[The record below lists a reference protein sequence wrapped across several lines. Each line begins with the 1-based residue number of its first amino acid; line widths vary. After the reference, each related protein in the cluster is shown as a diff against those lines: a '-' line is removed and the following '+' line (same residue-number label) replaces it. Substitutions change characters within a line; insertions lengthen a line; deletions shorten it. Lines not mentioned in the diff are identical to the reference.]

1 MKRVL
6 GATVCDTTSAR
17 LIAKNG
23 DMAIYK
29 TKSKKFFMACGE
41 TVQMI
46 TDAEA
51 YAWLVKYAGAEVAAA
66 AFAVPDMRKISLD
79 LPVALL
85 DKIDAARDDVRRS
98 RSAVLLDTLQKA
110 FGK

>member
-17 LIAKNG
+17 LIAESG
-23 DMAIYK
+23 GMALYK
-29 TKSKKFFMACGE
+29 TKSKKFFSVRGDVVRIM
-41 TVQMI
+41 

-51 YAWLVKYAGAEVAAA
+51 RAWLVRYAGAEVAAA

-79 LPVALL
+79 LPVALI

-98 RSAVLLDTLQKA
+98 RSAVILAALEEK
-110 FGK
+110 FR

>member
-17 LIAKNG
+17 LISKSG
-23 DMAIYK
+23 GMALYK
-29 TKSKKFFMACGE
+29 TKSKKFFSVRGE
-41 TVQMI
+41 TVQMM

-51 YAWLVKYAGAEVAAA
+51 RAWLVMNAGAEVAAA

-79 LPVALL
+79 LPVALIE
-85 DKIDAARDDVRRS
+85 KIDAARDDVRRS
-98 RSAVLLDTLQKA
+98 RSAVILAALEEK
-110 FGK
+110 FR

>member
-17 LIAKNG
+17 LIAKSG
-23 DMAIYK
+23 KMAIYK
-29 TKSKKFFMACGE
+29 TKSKKFFSVRGDVVRIM
-41 TVQMI
+41 

-51 YAWLVKYAGAEVAAA
+51 RAWLVRYAGAEAAAA
-66 AFAVPDMRKISLD
+66 AFVAPDMRKISLD
-79 LPVALL
+79 LPVALI

-98 RSAVLLDTLQKA
+98 RSAVILAALEEK
-110 FGK
+110 FR

>member
-17 LIAKNG
+17 LIAKSG
-23 DMAIYK
+23 GMALYK
-29 TKSKKFFMACGE
+29 TKSKKFFSVRGE
-41 TVQMI
+41 TVQMM

-51 YAWLVKYAGAEVAAA
+51 RAWLVMNAGAEVAAT
-66 AFAVPDMRKISLD
+66 AFAVPDVRKISLD

-98 RSAVLLDTLQKA
+98 RSAVILAALEEK
-110 FGK
+110 FR

>member
-17 LIAKNG
+17 LIAKSG
-23 DMAIYK
+23 GMAIYR
-29 TKSKKFFMACGE
+29 TKSKKFFSVRGE
-41 TVQMI
+41 TVQMM

-51 YAWLVKYAGAEVAAA
+51 RAWLVMNAGAEAATA
-66 AFAVPDMRKISLD
+66 AFVVPDMRKISLD
-79 LPVALL
+79 LPVALI

-98 RSAVLLDTLQKA
+98 RSAVILAALEEK
-110 FGK
+110 FR

>member
-6 GATVCDTTSAR
+6 GATVCDTTSAK
-17 LIAKNG
+17 LIAKSG
-23 DMAIYK
+23 GMALYK
-29 TKSKKFFMACGE
+29 TKSKKFFSVRGE
-41 TVQMI
+41 AVQMM

-51 YAWLVKYAGAEVAAA
+51 RAWLVMNAGAEVAAA

-98 RSAVLLDTLQKA
+98 RSAVILAALEEK
-110 FGK
+110 FR

>member
-17 LIAKNG
+17 LIAKSG
-23 DMAIYK
+23 GMAIYK
-29 TKSKKFFMACGE
+29 TKSKKFFSVRGE
-41 TVQMI
+41 TVQMM

-51 YAWLVKYAGAEVAAA
+51 RAWLVRYAGAEVAVA
-66 AFAVPDMRKISLD
+66 AFTVPDMRKISLD

-98 RSAVLLDTLQKA
+98 RSAVILAALEEK
-110 FGK
+110 FR

>member
-17 LIAKNG
+17 LIAKSG

-29 TKSKKFFMACGE
+29 TKSKKFFSVRGQ
-41 TVQMI
+41 TVQMM

-51 YAWLVKYAGAEVAAA
+51 RAWLVRYAGAEAAAA

-79 LPVALL
+79 LPVALIE
-85 DKIDAARDDVRRS
+85 KIDAARDDVRRS
-98 RSAVLLDTLQKA
+98 RSAVILAALEEK
-110 FGK
+110 FR

>member
-6 GATVCDTTSAR
+6 GATVCDTTSAK
-17 LIAKNG
+17 LIVKCG
-23 DMAIYK
+23 GVSLYK
-29 TKSKKFFMACGE
+29 TKSKKFFSVRGDVVRIM
-41 TVQMI
+41 

-51 YAWLVKYAGAEVAAA
+51 RAWLVMNAGVEVAAA
-66 AFAVPDMRKISLD
+66 VFAVSDMRKISID

-98 RSAVLLDTLQKA
+98 RSAVILAALEEK
-110 FGK
+110 FK

>member
-17 LIAKNG
+17 LIAKSG
-23 DMAIYK
+23 DMALYK
-29 TKSKKFFMACGE
+29 TKSKKFFSVCGD
-41 TVQMI
+41 VVRIM

-51 YAWLVKYAGAEVAAA
+51 RTWLVRYAGAEAAAA

-79 LPVALL
+79 LPVALIE
-85 DKIDAARDDVRRS
+85 KIDAARDDVRRS
-98 RSAVLLDTLQKA
+98 RSAVILAALEEK
-110 FGK
+110 FR

>member
-17 LIAKNG
+17 LIAKCG
-23 DMAIYK
+23 GMAIYK
-29 TKSKKFFMACGE
+29 TKSKKFFSVRGDVVRIM
-41 TVQMI
+41 

-51 YAWLVKYAGAEVAAA
+51 RAWLVRYAGAEVAAA

-79 LPVALL
+79 LPVSLIE
-85 DKIDAARDDVRRS
+85 KIDAARDDVRRS
-98 RSAVLLDTLQKA
+98 RSAVILAALEEQ
-110 FGK
+110 FR

>member
-17 LIAKNG
+17 LIAKSG
-23 DMAIYK
+23 DMALYK
-29 TKSKKFFMACGE
+29 TKSKKFFSVRGDVVRIM
-41 TVQMI
+41 
-46 TDAEA
+46 TDPQAR
-51 YAWLVKYAGAEVAAA
+51 AWLVRYAGAEIAAA

-79 LPVALL
+79 LPVALI

-98 RSAVLLDTLQKA
+98 RSAVILAALEEK
-110 FGK
+110 FR

>member
-17 LIAKNG
+17 LIAKSG

-29 TKSKKFFMACGE
+29 TKSKKFFSVRGDVVRIM
-41 TVQMI
+41 

-51 YAWLVKYAGAEVAAA
+51 RAWLVRYAGAEVAAA
-66 AFAVPDMRKISLD
+66 AFAVQDMRKISID

-98 RSAVLLDTLQKA
+98 RSAAILAALEEK
-110 FGK
+110 FR